1 MMKRTL
7 LTLCT
12 AAALYGCTAFAQ
24 NNMTSKTIE
33 TGHLRGVA
41 AHSGFDV
48 TLKQGPTSS
57 AVISV
62 DSRLQPY
69 LRATVSD
76 GVLSLGFDNLPTAI
90 QRQNLSRK
98 AEVTVNTLEKLNV
111 HSGAYV
117 HGSGNFTA
125 DECDV
130 EVHSGAQ
137 VKEINIT
144 AKEVEVSVH
153 SGARAVLSGSTDKL
167 EASTASGASAD
178 LTDLRAKEVQ
188 AGASSGSTIGCW
200 ATNSIKGRASSGAT
214 IRYKGNPAHTDNN
227 SSSGG
232 SVRPAK

>member
-24 NNMTSKTIE
+24 NGTTSKTIE

-48 TLKQGPTSS
+48 TLKQGPSSS

-76 GVLSLGFDNLPTAI
+76 GVLSLGFDNLPREL
-90 QRQNLSRK
+90 QRVKGRK
-98 AEVTVNTLEKLNV
+98 AEVTVTSLEKLNV
-111 HSGAYV
+111 NSGAYV
-117 HGSGNFTA
+117 HGTGNFTA

>member
-48 TLKQGPTSS
+48 TLKQSPSS
-57 AVISV
+57 NAVISV

-76 GVLSLGFDNLPTAI
+76 GVLSLGFDNLPREL
-90 QRQNLSRK
+90 QRVKGRK
-98 AEVTVNTLEKLNV
+98 AEVTVTSLEKLEA
-111 HSGAYV
+111 HSGAGITGN
-117 HGSGNFTA
+117 GSFTA
-125 DECDV
+125 GECDV
-130 EVHSGAQ
+130 KVHSGAQ

-167 EASTASGASAD
+167 EASTASGSTAD
-178 LTDLRAKEVQ
+178 LSGLQAKNVQ
-188 AGASSGSTIGCW
+188 VGASSGSSIGCW

-214 IRYKGNPAHTDNN
+214 IRYKGNPAHIDNN

>member
-33 TGHLRGVA
+33 TGHLRGVDA
-41 AHSGFDV
+41 RSGFDV
-48 TLKQGPTSS
+48 TLKQGPASS

-111 HSGAYV
+111 NSGAYV
-117 HGSGNFTA
+117 HGTGNFTA
-125 DECDV
+125 DECEV

-167 EASTASGASAD
+167 EASTASGSTAD
-178 LTDLRAKEVQ
+178 LSGLQAKNVQ
-188 AGASSGSTIGCW
+188 ADASSGSSLRCW
-200 ATNSIKGRASSGAT
+200 ATNSIKGRASSGASV
-214 IRYKGNPAHTDNN
+214 RYKGGATHVNTG

-232 SVRPAK
+232 TYGPMK